1 MFQYL
6 QKKWEQYNEIV
17 EDFQSLKLFVLE
29 ILIYVYVFWLKH
41 SFWFICF
48 STAVHFDLKLE
59 SNTTHIFVDAPST
72 EFVDVNLKKKHAEL
86 RREEEWGKLNIHK

>member
-1 MFQYL
+1 MFM
-6 QKKWEQYNEIV
+6 
-17 EDFQSLKLFVLE
+17 
-29 ILIYVYVFWLKH
+29 FWLKH

-72 EFVDVNLKKKHAEL
+72 EFVDVNLKKKACRIEK
-86 RREEEWGKLNIHK
+86 RRRMRKTKYTQINVYL